1 MSSSPSNNPVLGS
14 LRHLNKKFETNAEQI
29 NDFSRRQT
37 NGENPDPEEFT
48 KLMQTQATTKTALT
62 AQFNLLQ
69 KPLKTV
75 LNETK

>member
-1 MSSSPSNNPVLGS
+1 MSSNPVLHN
-14 LRHLNKKFETNAEQI
+14 LRHMDKKFDEIGQKI
-29 NDFSRRQT
+29 NDFNRQQAA
-37 NGENPDPEEFT
+37 GEMPDPAAFMDLLQKQSVT
-48 KLMQTQATTKTALT
+48 KSAMS

>member
-1 MSSSPSNNPVLGS
+1 MSSNPVLRN
-14 LRHLNKKFETNAEQI
+14 LRHMEKKFDGIGQEI
-29 NDFSRRQT
+29 NDFNRRQAA
-37 NGENPDPEEFT
+37 GEMPDPKAFMDLLQKQSVT
-48 KLMQTQATTKTALT
+48 KSAMT

>member
-1 MSSSPSNNPVLGS
+1 MSSNPVLQN
-14 LRHLNKKFETNAEQI
+14 LRHMDKKFDDISQKI
-29 NDFSRRQT
+29 NDFNRQQAD
-37 NGENPDPEEFT
+37 GEMPDPEAFMDLLQ
-48 KLMQTQATTKTALT
+48 KQSVTKTAMS

>member
-1 MSSSPSNNPVLGS
+1 MSVMSSNPVLQN
-14 LRHLNKKFETNAEQI
+14 LRHMDKKFDEISQKI
-29 NDFSRRQT
+29 NDFNRQQAD
-37 NGENPDPEEFT
+37 GEMPDPAAFMDLLQKQSVT
-48 KLMQTQATTKTALT
+48 KSAMS

>member
-1 MSSSPSNNPVLGS
+1 MSSNPVLRN
-14 LRHLNKKFETNAEQI
+14 LRHMDKKFDEIGLQI
-29 NDFSRRQT
+29 NDFNRQQAA
-37 NGENPDPEEFT
+37 GEMPDPAAFMDLLQKQSVT
-48 KLMQTQATTKTALT
+48 KSAMS

>member
-1 MSSSPSNNPVLGS
+1 MANNSNPVLQS
-14 LRHLNKKFETNAEQI
+14 LRSLDRKFSDITDQV
-29 NDFSRRQT
+29 NDFQRRQS
-37 NGENPDPEEFT
+37 NGEQPDPDQFT
-48 KLMQTQATTKTALT
+48 KLLSKQSVTHSAMT

>member
-1 MSSSPSNNPVLGS
+1 MSSNLVLQN
-14 LRHLNKKFETNAEQI
+14 LRHMDKKFDEISQKINAF
-29 NDFSRRQT
+29 NRQQAD
-37 NGENPDPEEFT
+37 GEMPDPAAFMDLLQKQSVT
-48 KLMQTQATTKTALT
+48 KSAMS

>member
-1 MSSSPSNNPVLGS
+1 MSSNPVLQN
-14 LRHLNKKFETNAEQI
+14 LRHMDKKFDEIGQKI
-29 NDFSRRQT
+29 NDFNRQQAD
-37 NGENPDPEEFT
+37 GDMPDPEKFMDLLQKQSIT
-48 KLMQTQATTKTALT
+48 KSAMN

>member
-1 MSSSPSNNPVLGS
+1 MVMSSNPVLQN
-14 LRHLNKKFETNAEQI
+14 LRHMDKKFDDISQKI
-29 NDFSRRQT
+29 NDFNRQQAD
-37 NGENPDPEEFT
+37 GEMPDPEAFMDLLQ
-48 KLMQTQATTKTALT
+48 KQSVTKTAMS

>member
-1 MSSSPSNNPVLGS
+1 MSSNPVLRN
-14 LRHLNKKFETNAEQI
+14 LRHMEKKFDGIGQEI
-29 NDFSRRQT
+29 NDFNRRQAA
-37 NGENPDPEEFT
+37 GEMPDPEVFMDLLQKQSVT
-48 KLMQTQATTKTALT
+48 KSAMT

>member
-1 MSSSPSNNPVLGS
+1 MSSNHNPVLQN
-14 LRHLNKKFETNAEQI
+14 LRHLNQKFEEVTGKL
-29 NDFSRRQT
+29 NDFNRRQAD
-37 NGENPDPEEFT
+37 GEMPDPNEFT
-48 KLMQTQATTKTALT
+48 ALLEKQSVAKSAMS

>member
-1 MSSSPSNNPVLGS
+1 MSSNPVLQN
-14 LRHLNKKFETNAEQI
+14 LRHMDKKFDEISQKI
-29 NDFSRRQT
+29 NDFNRQQVD
-37 NGENPDPEEFT
+37 GEMPDPAAFMDLLQKQSVT
-48 KLMQTQATTKTALT
+48 KSAMS

>member
-1 MSSSPSNNPVLGS
+1 MSSNPVLRN
-14 LRHLNKKFETNAEQI
+14 LRHLDKKFDEIGQKV
-29 NDFSRRQT
+29 NDFNRQQAA
-37 NGENPDPEEFT
+37 GETPDPAAFMDLLQKQSVT
-48 KLMQTQATTKTALT
+48 KSAMS